1 MAYTTID
8 DPSAHFQ
15 AVLWAG
21 NGSNPRNITN
31 TGNSDLKGDWIWT
44 KNRTDAGTNNVTCNS
59 TIGFDAPTGQGLS
72 GGPYGGQLSTDSSGL
87 ASTPAA
93 TYGYVSAHL
102 TNGFTVAAGGTNG
115 DTCNASGKDFVGFQW
130 KAAGGT
136 TSSNTDGNITTTLQT
151 NSTAGFTIGTYTGA
165 GSSPD
170 NKTIGHGLGAIPDLV
185 LIKGRDGSGLGGAA
199 QYWIVGAPNT
209 EVFGN
214 GGNKHMFLDTTNA
227 LMDNSTIW
235 RSANFTSTTIPLG
248 GHAALNGSGASYIF
262 YAFKNIQGYSKFG
275 TYIGNGNS
283 DGPFIYTGF
292 KPAFVIAKNTDATTS
307 WRMNGPDG
315 VFLSADSTDAVY
327 DSAPGP
333 IDRVSNGFKIRGG
346 DDLRASGGN
355 FIYAAWATNPFVT
368 STGVPTTAG
377 STGPAT

>member
-15 AVLWAG
+15 IATWTG
-21 NGSNPRNITN
+21 NTSAPRSITN
-31 TGNSDLKGDWIWT
+31 DGNSDLQPDLVWG
-44 KNRTDAGTNNVTCNS
+44 KNRTTAGTDHELYDSNRGTGTSYNLKPSS
-59 TIGFDAPTGQGLS
+59 TAVEGTGTT
-72 GGPYGGQLSTDSSGL
+72 YGQLTSFDTD
-87 ASTPAA
+87 
-93 TYGYVSAHL
+93 
-102 TNGFTVAAGGTNG
+102 GFTVNAGGTN
-115 DTCNASGKDFVGFQW
+115 DDFWNENGSEFVAWQW
-130 KAAGGT
+130 KANGGT
-136 TSSNTDGNITTTLQT
+136 TSTNTDGSITSTVQANTDAGFSIVT
-151 NSTAGFTIGTYTGA
+151 FTGTGSTATV
-165 GSSPD
+165 
-170 NKTIGHGLGAIPDLV
+170 GHGLGAIPAM
-185 LIKGRDGSGLGGAA
+185 IIQKNRDSTAN
-199 QYWIVGAPNT
+199 WSV
-209 EVFGN
+209 
-214 GGNKHMFLDTTNA
+214 KHHKTTNNYDF
-227 LMDNSTIW
+227 LNL
-235 RSANFTSTTIPLG
+235 NLTSTSTANDSIWTQTDPTTSVFSIG
-248 GHAALNGSGASYIF
+248 TATAINQSGQKQVCYCFAE
-262 YAFKNIQGYSKFG
+262 KQGYSKFG

-292 KPAFVIAKNTDATTS
+292 KPAFVIVKNTDATTS

-355 FIYAAWATNPFVT
+355 FIYMAWAKNPFVT